1 MLGIMLNALLLSA
14 LTVSPAAGQDID
26 FSKTW
31 DDTTKA
37 ISSRFYARQSRK
49 TEMETLFKKYD
60 AQARAAKSKDE
71 FSDVVNHM
79 IADFK
84 DSHFAFLASDSQGY
98 YMMDNLL
105 KKDAAVMPEIG
116 AWFRPMKTGDGY
128 TVQMVL
134 DGTEAQK
141 AGLRK
146 GDVITLINGKP
157 FTPIDSLKENL
168 DKPSKITFLRGDK
181 TLEATVTPEEK
192 TALKMF
198 LDATRDSARIIEQD
212 GKKIGYVHLWTEAST
227 DFRDAL
233 SALVYGKLRDTD
245 ALILDNRDGFG
256 GRPEGFLD
264 PFFRPEVNIEWK
276 MQENSPGMMQLFGYQ
291 RPLAMLINE
300 GSRSAKEVTSMILKK
315 SGRGTLVGS
324 TTAGHVLGTTPYRL
338 NDWAYLEIPIV
349 DVIVDG
355 VRIEGKGVEPDVK
368 LPKEFDEA
376 GNDLHIKA
384 AIEVLERKLGVSK

>member
-1 MLGIMLNALLLSA
+1 MLSAFLLSTS
-14 LTVSPAAGQDID
+14 LVHFTPIQETDYG
-26 FSKTW
+26 KTW
-31 DDTTKA
+31 DEVTRA
-37 ISSRFYARQSRK
+37 ISSRFYARQRRK
-49 TEMETLFKKYD
+49 DEMEALFKKYESP
-60 AQARAAKSKDE
+60 AKAAKSRED
-71 FSDVVNHM
+71 FSKVVNQM

-84 DSHFAFLASDSQGY
+84 DSHFAFMTNDSQGY
-98 YMMDNLL
+98 YLMDNLA
-105 KKDAAVMPEIG
+105 KKDSAPMAEIG
-116 AWFRPMKTGDGY
+116 AWFRPIPTGGGY

-157 FTPIDSLKENL
+157 FTPVASLRENL
-168 DKPSKITFLRGDK
+168 DKASKISYQRNGKTF
-181 TLEATVTPEEK
+181 EATVTPEEK
-192 TALKMF
+192 PALKMF
-198 LDATRDSARIIEQD
+198 LDATRDSAKIIEVG
-212 GKKIGYVHLWTEAST
+212 GKKVGYVHLWTEANT
-227 DFRDAL
+227 DFRDTLA
-233 SALVYGKLRDTD
+233 SLVYGKLRDTD

-276 MQENSPGMMQLFGYQ
+276 FSETAPGMQQLFGYQ
-291 RPLAMLINE
+291 RPLVMLINE

-324 TTAGHVLGTTPYRL
+324 TTAGHVLGTSPFRL
-338 NDWAYLEIPIV
+338 NDWSYLEIPIV

-368 LPKEFDEA
+368 LPRESDEA
-376 GNDLHIKA
+376 GNDLHIQA
-384 AIEVLERKLGVSK
+384 AMDLLGRKLGVSK